1 MVLLKYFKRVDS
13 KKPKKVET
21 VLPKVDGP
29 RATLMPVSS
38 IEAVNKVVREK
49 MMENASGI
57 ETHEG
62 EDREREGEITT
73 LQSRAPSS

>member
-1 MVLLKYFKRVDS
+1 
-13 KKPKKVET
+13 
-21 VLPKVDGP
+21 
-29 RATLMPVSS
+29 MPVSS